1 MTDIQIPAPY
11 NLPVGYPDELW
22 YSRLTRYHR
31 RSGNQYNSATI
42 HELGI
47 PYVNARRKVP
57 IYGTGYI
64 MSQYYE
70 KRNDEEGFWSAVRNN
85 TLEPFFLRFY
95 PVKKRLEY
103 YELSRSSGRKKYISM
118 INASN
123 QAAPLRYCPLCF
135 KEDMEN
141 YGESYWHRIHQIP
154 AVTVC
159 PKHLCRV
166 FDGKTGIANVSTARF
181 CCADEDTCPNLTP
194 VPAND
199 APELPVI
206 RCIQQVLESPFNP
219 FEETNIDVIVE
230 ALLAQG
236 YLKLSS
242 QTGLFFVRGN
252 TLKKE
257 ITDKFADY
265 AKTFFPGREH
275 SAQLYDMIISRHCC
289 TAEKFCLLI
298 SYLKIPQ
305 DTLFQTKE
313 DITSNVEQ
321 IRELSNM
328 PNSGYLWNKKLAA
341 KRLGMTSESMQR
353 LAEAVNVSRFWGP
366 DPSKKPERIT
376 CIRIPIS
383 LLQKINERVESMG
396 VYSVE
401 EYIRYATNLEETT
414 NKI

>member
-1 MTDIQIPAPY
+1 MANIQIPAPY

-181 CCADEDTCPNLTP
+181 CCADEDTCPDLTP

-206 RCIQQVLESPFNP
+206 RCIQQVLESSFDA

-257 ITDKFADY
+257 ITDKFE
-265 AKTFFPGREH
+265 P
-275 SAQLYDMIISRHCC
+275 L
-289 TAEKFCLLI
+289 
-298 SYLKIPQ
+298 
-305 DTLFQTKE
+305 
-313 DITSNVEQ
+313 TS
-321 IRELSNM
+321 
-328 PNSGYLWNKKLAA
+328 
-341 KRLGMTSESMQR
+341 
-353 LAEAVNVSRFWGP
+353 
-366 DPSKKPERIT
+366 
-376 CIRIPIS
+376 
-383 LLQKINERVESMG
+383 
-396 VYSVE
+396 
-401 EYIRYATNLEETT
+401 
-414 NKI
+414 